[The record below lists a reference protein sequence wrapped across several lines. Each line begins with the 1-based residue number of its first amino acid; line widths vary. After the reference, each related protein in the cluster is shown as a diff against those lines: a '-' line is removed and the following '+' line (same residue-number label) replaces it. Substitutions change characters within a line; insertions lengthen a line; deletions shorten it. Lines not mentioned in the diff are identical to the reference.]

1 MDKEEG
7 KMIPVQIDESGNVL
21 EGTDE
26 GREVWVEVYDAM
38 KAKGATEEAAR
49 KAADFAK
56 EKMDKVCGDGP
67 VDDA

>member
-1 MDKEEG
+1 MSTD
-7 KMIPVQIDESGNVL
+7 
-21 EGTDE
+21 TDE
-26 GREVWVEVYDAM
+26 GMKVWVEVYDAM
-38 KAKGATEEAAR
+38 KAKGATEEVAR